1 MIIRKKLTYQDR
13 LFSDYLDELEE
24 RAFCEGYEYAQREFG
39 ADPLLAKQIEK
50 IANTVKY
57 GELRR
62 SYKNLPKYLR
72 NETRPK
78 VLVRNMKNPSK
89 EDLVDLELLRLTK

>member
-13 LFSDYLDELEE
+13 TFSNYLDELEE

-39 ADPLLAKQIEK
+39 ADPLLAKQIGK
-50 IANTVKY
+50 IATTTKY

-72 NETRPK
+72 NETRPR
-78 VLVRNMKNPSK
+78 VLVRNTKNPSK